1 MPKGDTIDFLCKS
14 CHCKLQVPAAMA
26 GVSGPCP
33 HCNSNITAPSKE
45 TAKARSREVTE
56 APNSKTSLPPKR
68 LPEHIPPVK
77 IRAAAQAIRRSARL
91 QERGNNSLSETAS
104 SDLPYR
110 ELSPELASSK
120 SNIDDTPIP
129 NKLNFFSFFGP
140 TVFAAVA
147 IVVILGVLHGAGT
160 LNLLNYQNGFK
171 KVVAQPKTG
180 PKRAIDTSVQV
191 TISDSETSTQSKA
204 ALPPNPKKPTKQKS
218 KPKDQTSVSNQ
229 KPPTPPTPPTP
240 PVTPTPPPAALT
252 PPTTKSNP
260 SADHAATQ
268 TKPNRIENKGKSQTL
283 AKAANN
289 TKTPPAVSNNKPAKN
304 PELKKVNPI
313 MANVVAR
320 GEFPELKLSPSAPKQ
335 KPIADDKQTTDATP
349 SKPSTPSKPLVGYL
363 ARENLDV
370 FLSAQTLN
378 ERLPLILQEERSQ
391 KTLKSSSLAKPFLPI
406 KSIRLLET
414 LSGSEDNMVLHRYML
429 KFEDSSQPR
438 QRLNMIAL
446 LIERIGTHPPL
457 IQATA
462 FLEHYD
468 KALSQY
474 ARQATSDAAT
484 FHCIAEA
491 STSDLTNELPNQI
504 ANSMVRLS
512 IKNHPYYP
520 AKFNAYLSKE
530 SPLMAQIGSGK
541 SFPYTTS
548 KYAVLSFSWNTSSST
563 PYIELID
570 IVSSNGWVE

>member
-1 MPKGDTIDFLCKS
+1 MSKGETIDFLCKS

-33 HCNSNITAPSKE
+33 HCNSNITAPGKE
-45 TAKARSREVTE
+45 TPE
-56 APNSKTSLPPKR
+56 APGKEALEATSNKTSLPPKR
-68 LPEHIPPVK
+68 LPEHIPAVK
-77 IRAAAQAIRRSARL
+77 IRAAAQAIRRSARQHEHGIDAL
-91 QERGNNSLSETAS
+91 SGNAS
-104 SDLPYR
+104 SELQYR
-110 ELSPELASSK
+110 ELSPEINCSES
-120 SNIDDTPIP
+120 DTDNAPTP

-147 IVVILGVLHGAGT
+147 GVVVLSVLHGAGI

-171 KVVAQPKTG
+171 KLSVPSKTVS
-180 PKRAIDTSVQV
+180 ASTVDTSVQV
-191 TISDSETSTQSKA
+191 TMSDSETNTQSKA
-204 ALPPNPKKPTKQKS
+204 ALPSNPKKPTTQKS

-229 KPPTPPTPPTP
+229 KPPPTPTPTP
-240 PVTPTPPPAALT
+240 PTPPPAALT
-252 PPTTKSNP
+252 PPTTESDP
-260 SADHAATQ
+260 SVDTAATQ
-268 TKPNRIENKGKSQTL
+268 PKPNRVETKVESK
-283 AKAANN
+283 APDKAANI
-289 TKTPPAVSNNKPAKN
+289 TKTPPAVSNNKPAKK
-304 PELKKVNPI
+304 PALKKVNPI
-313 MANVVAR
+313 MANVMAR

-349 SKPSTPSKPLVGYL
+349 SKPLVGYL
-363 ARENLDV
+363 AQENLDV
-370 FLSAQTLN
+370 FLSAKTLD
-378 ERLPLILQEERSQ
+378 ERLPFILEEERSPQ
-391 KTLKSSSLAKPFLPI
+391 TLKTSSLAKPFLPI

-414 LSGSEDNMVLHRYML
+414 LSGSENNMVLHRYML
-429 KFEDSSQPR
+429 RFEDPTEPG

-446 LIERIGTHPPL
+446 LIERIGKHPPL

-474 ARQATSDAAT
+474 AQQARPETAT

-491 STSDLTNELPNQI
+491 STSDLTNELPDEI
-504 ANSMVRLS
+504 KNSLVRLS

-520 AKFNAYLSKE
+520 AKFNAYLSKQ

-548 KYAVLSFSWNTSSST
+548 KYAVLSFSWNTSSGT
-563 PYIELID
+563 PYIELVD
-570 IVSSNGWVE
+570 IISSNGWGE